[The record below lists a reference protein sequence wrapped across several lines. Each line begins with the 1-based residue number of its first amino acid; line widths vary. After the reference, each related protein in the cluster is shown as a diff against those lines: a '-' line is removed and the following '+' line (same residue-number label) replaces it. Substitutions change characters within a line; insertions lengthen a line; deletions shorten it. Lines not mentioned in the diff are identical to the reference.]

1 LQKLNK
7 KPRTVKMA
15 IFAKAKKSESA
26 EMSFLDHLEELRW
39 HLVRSVVVIFALAIV
54 FFINKDFLFNT
65 IILAPKNADF
75 FTYKFMC
82 KLSHLLQMGDA
93 LCMNGLEFSLINTTL
108 SGQFTL
114 HMWAAFVA
122 GIVVGFPYLVWE
134 LWRFIKPAL
143 SDREIKYSK
152 GIVFFTSLLF
162 LLGIL
167 FGYYIISPL
176 SINFLGS
183 YKVSEEISNQISM
196 ASYINIVTVM
206 TLSCGFVFELPMVIY
221 FLSKIGVMSPA
232 FMRKYRKHSMVV
244 NLILAAVITP
254 SPDVTSQMLVAI
266 PLFLLYEISIFVS
279 AAVERNK
286 NKESIA

>member
-1 LQKLNK
+1 MLFK
-7 KPRTVKMA
+7 KRDPNYD
-15 IFAKAKKSESA
+15 
-26 EMSFLDHLEELRW
+26 MSFLDHLEALRW
-39 HLVRSVVVIFALAIV
+39 HVVRTVLVICTLGFVAFVNKELIF
-54 FFINKDFLFNT
+54 DG
-65 IILAPKNADF
+65 IILAPKNTDF
-75 FTYKFMC
+75 WTYRMLCLLGQKLNIDMC
-82 KLSHLLQMGDA
+82 ITQID
-93 LCMNGLEFSLINTTL
+93 FSFINL
-108 SGQFTL
+108 DISGQFTT
-114 HMWAAFVA
+114 HMWVAFVT
-122 GIVVGFPYLVWE
+122 GCVLGFPYLVWE

-143 SDREIKYSK
+143 SAREIKYSK
-152 GIVFFTSLLF
+152 GLVFFTSLLF
-162 LLGIL
+162 IMGIL

-206 TLSCGFVFELPMVIY
+206 TLSCGFVFELPMIVY
-221 FLSKIGVMSPA
+221 FLSKIGFMSPA
-232 FMRKYRKHSMVV
+232 FMRKYRKHAMVV
-244 NLILAAVITP
+244 NLIVAAVITP

>member
-1 LQKLNK
+1 MLFK
-7 KPRTVKMA
+7 KREPNYD
-15 IFAKAKKSESA
+15 
-26 EMSFLDHLEELRW
+26 MSFLDHLEALRW
-39 HLVRSVVVIFALAIV
+39 HVVRTVLVICTLGLVAFLNKELIF
-54 FFINKDFLFNT
+54 DG
-65 IILAPKNADF
+65 IILAPKNTNFWTYRMLCLLGQKLNIDMCITQIDF
-75 FTYKFMC
+75 
-82 KLSHLLQMGDA
+82 SV
-93 LCMNGLEFSLINTTL
+93 INL
-108 SGQFTL
+108 DISGQFTT
-114 HMWAAFVA
+114 HMWVAFVT
-122 GIVVGFPYLVWE
+122 GCVLGFPYLVWE

-221 FLSKIGVMSPA
+221 FLSKIGIMSPA
-232 FMRKYRKHSMVV
+232 FMRKYRKHAMVV
-244 NLILAAVITP
+244 NLIVAAVITP

>member
-1 LQKLNK
+1 MLFK
-7 KPRTVKMA
+7 KREPNYD
-15 IFAKAKKSESA
+15 
-26 EMSFLDHLEELRW
+26 MSFLDHLEALRW
-39 HLVRSVVVIFALAIV
+39 HVVRTVLVICTLGLVAFLNKELIF
-54 FFINKDFLFNT
+54 DG
-65 IILAPKNADF
+65 IILAPKNTDF
-75 FTYKFMC
+75 WTYRMLCLLGQKLNIDMC
-82 KLSHLLQMGDA
+82 ITQID
-93 LCMNGLEFSLINTTL
+93 FSVINL
-108 SGQFTL
+108 DISGQFTT
-114 HMWAAFVA
+114 HMWVAFVT
-122 GIVVGFPYLVWE
+122 GCVLGFPYLVWE

-221 FLSKIGVMSPA
+221 FLSKIGIMSPA
-232 FMRKYRKHSMVV
+232 FMRKYRKHAMVV